1 MSEVAA
7 TAPAS
12 TRAHF
17 ARRATGFVR
26 DVKVSDAVI
35 FNVLPACPGLVM
47 ALSIFWVL
55 STFSGVN
62 IYIAIL
68 ITAVC
73 SFLIS
78 GAFGLLSQIMPR
90 SGADYILV
98 SRSLH
103 PALAVGSSILI
114 GASSMF
120 AMGYWGVFTAKICI
134 GPMLSMLGVA
144 IDKPGLVSFG
154 TTVTHKPWDM
164 LVGLGEIAIL
174 AGIMMIG
181 TRLMMRV
188 QFWLF
193 ALGMA
198 GFVSAALTLL
208 VTPHGDFVKS
218 YNSYAKPYTHQAD
231 TYHYFIQKASAGG
244 TVLHGATNWRNTI
257 IASGAFIAFGVWVW
271 FSTNLAGEIRQA
283 GTRRNWY
290 SMLGGLAIT
299 FGSITVMVALLYH
312 TVSGTFLTAVNAVQG
327 DPKVYTL
334 PNAPWWI
341 TLVSAIQPS
350 GAFVAFLAATF
361 IAWAP
366 LIVYIQIV
374 QPVRALFAWAF
385 DQVIPEKIAS
395 INERTH
401 TPVFTL
407 GLIAI
412 ASIPFLYWAAYGT
425 NFLTVVALSTIVGF
439 PTFMLVGLSAIV
451 FPYRRRAAYQASVSN
466 IRFLGLPLM
475 NWFGAGAIAAAAF
488 GFWLW
493 VAYPNLGLP
502 RAGQHWTDQ
511 LFTSP
516 LKGGLALVALCLIA
530 GAVIYYA
537 GKAWRRTQ
545 GIDLSLNYLEIPPE

>member
-55 STFSGVN
+55 STFEGVN

-144 IDKPGLVSFG
+144 VDKPGLVSFG
-154 TTVTHKPWDM
+154 ETVTHKPWDM
-164 LVGLGEIAIL
+164 LIGLGEIAIL

-198 GFVSAALTLL
+198 GFASAALTLL
-208 VTPHGDFVKS
+208 VTPHSDFIKS
-218 YNSYAKPYTHQAD
+218 YNSYAQPYTHQSD
-231 TYHYFIQKASAGG
+231 TYHYFIQKASAAG
-244 TVLHGATNWRNTI
+244 TVLHGPTNWRNTI

-283 GTRRNWY
+283 GTRKNWY

-312 TVSGTFLTAVNAVQG
+312 TVGGTFLTAVNAVQG
-327 DPKVYTL
+327 DSKVYTL
-334 PNAPWWI
+334 PNGPWWI
-341 TLVSAIQPS
+341 TLVSAIQPT
-350 GAFVAFLAATF
+350 GAFVAFLALTF

-385 DQVIPEKIAS
+385 DQVIPERIAS

-451 FPYRRRAAYQASVSN
+451 FPYRRRAAYEASVSN

-475 NWFGAGAIAAAAF
+475 NWFGVGAIAAGAF

-493 VAYPNLGLP
+493 VAYPKLGLP
-502 RAGQHWTDQ
+502 RAGEHWTDQ